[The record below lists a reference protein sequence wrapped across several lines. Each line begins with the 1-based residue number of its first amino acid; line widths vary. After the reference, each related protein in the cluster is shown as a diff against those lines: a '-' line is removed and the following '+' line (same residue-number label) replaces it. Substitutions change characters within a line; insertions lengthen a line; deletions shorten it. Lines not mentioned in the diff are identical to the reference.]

1 MGFDPRPHPGIVAQ
15 WHAWDYLVTTTMKPP
30 YDDSV
35 DAWLKVWLSK
45 SKTIP
50 LPPKHKL
57 HQASFSGCTPGAGT
71 NGRQGWGDRG
81 FDPPGGGGLGLL
93 WAVLQW
99 PSGAERP
106 PNGHFKGHLPE
117 SAGSGIRNRPLRG
130 GGCLLCVGALKAQ
143 GTPGFGQQKLQLE
156 M

>member
-81 FDPPGGGGLGLL
+81 FDPPGGGGWVCSGQFYSGPLVPKGPQTAISKDICLSQPGLG
-93 WAVLQW
+93 
-99 PSGAERP
+99 SETDR
-106 PNGHFKGHLPE
+106 
-117 SAGSGIRNRPLRG
+117 
-130 GGCLLCVGALKAQ
+130 
-143 GTPGFGQQKLQLE
+143 
-156 M
+156 